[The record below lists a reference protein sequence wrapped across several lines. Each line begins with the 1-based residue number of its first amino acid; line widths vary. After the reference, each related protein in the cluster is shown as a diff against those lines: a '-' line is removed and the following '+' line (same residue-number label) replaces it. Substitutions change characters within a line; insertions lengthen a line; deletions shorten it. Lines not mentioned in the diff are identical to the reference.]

1 MAHNAAV
8 ASRNDRIASNEG
20 LLRDVNDRIE
30 EVSQESGES
39 NGVFDFLC
47 ECGRESCTE
56 VVRLTIAEYERVRDD
71 EAHFLIFPSH
81 ETDDIED
88 VVVQDER
95 YSVVRKHPD
104 EAAVAQE
111 TDPRRH

>member
-1 MAHNAAV
+1 M
-8 ASRNDRIASNEG
+8 ASRDDRVASNEG
-20 LLRDVNDRIE
+20 LLRDINDRIE
-30 EVSQESGES
+30 ELSQESRES
-39 NGVFDFLC
+39 DGMYDFLC
-47 ECGRESCTE
+47 ECGRVNCTE
-56 VVRLTIAEYERVRDD
+56 TVSLTIAEYERARED
-71 EAHFLIFPSH
+71 ETHFLVFPGH

-104 EAAVAQE
+104 EAEVAEE

>member
-8 ASRNDRIASNEG
+8 ASRNDRIASNKG
-20 LLRDVNDRIE
+20 LLRDINDRIE
-30 EVSQESGES
+30 EVSQEFGER
-39 NGVFDFLC
+39 NGRFDFLC
-47 ECGRESCTE
+47 ECGRENCIE

-71 EAHFLIFPSH
+71 ETHFLVFLGH

-88 VVVQDER
+88 VVVQEER

-104 EAAVAQE
+104 EAAVAEE

>member
-8 ASRNDRIASNEG
+8 ASRDDRIASNEG
-20 LLRDVNDRIE
+20 LLRDINDRIE
-30 EVSQESGES
+30 EVSQGSDER
-39 NGVFDFLC
+39 NGGFDFLC
-47 ECGRESCTE
+47 ECGRANCIE

-71 EAHFLIFPSH
+71 ETHFLVFLGH

-88 VVVQDER
+88 VVVQEER

-104 EAAVAQE
+104 EAAIAE
-111 TDPRRH
+111 ESDPRRH

>member
-8 ASRNDRIASNEG
+8 ASRDDRIASNEG
-20 LLRDVNDRIE
+20 LLRDINDRIE
-30 EVSQESGES
+30 EVSQECGES

-47 ECGRESCTE
+47 ECGRENCTE
-56 VVRLTIAEYERVRDD
+56 TVPLTVAEYERVRDD
-71 EAHFLIFPSH
+71 ETHFLVFPGH

-88 VVVQDER
+88 VVVQDLR

-104 EAAVAQE
+104 EASVAQE
-111 TDPRRH
+111 TDPRRD

>member
-1 MAHNAAV
+1 MAG
-8 ASRNDRIASNEG
+8 RDDRIASNEG
-20 LLRDVNDRIE
+20 LLRDINDRIE
-30 EVSQESGES
+30 EVSQERGES
-39 NGVFDFLC
+39 NGGFDFLC
-47 ECGRESCTE
+47 ECGRENCTE

-71 EAHFLIFPSH
+71 ETHFLVFLGH

-104 EAAVAQE
+104 EAAIAE
-111 TDPRRH
+111 ESDPRRH

>member
-8 ASRNDRIASNEG
+8 ASRDDRIASNEG
-20 LLRDVNDRIE
+20 LLRDINYRIE
-30 EVSQESGES
+30 EVSQERGES
-39 NGVFDFLC
+39 NGGFDFLC
-47 ECGRESCTE
+47 ECGRENCTE

-71 EAHFLIFPSH
+71 ETHFLVFLGH

-88 VVVQDER
+88 VVVQEER

-111 TDPRRH
+111 TDPHRH

>member
-8 ASRNDRIASNEG
+8 ASRDDRIASNEG

-30 EVSQESGES
+30 EVSQGSGES
-39 NGVFDFLC
+39 NDDFDFLC
-47 ECGRESCTE
+47 ECGRENCIE
-56 VVRLTIAEYERVRDD
+56 MVRLTIAEYERVRDD
-71 EAHFLIFPSH
+71 ETHFLVFPGH

-104 EAAVAQE
+104 EAAVAE
-111 TDPRRH
+111 EADPRRH